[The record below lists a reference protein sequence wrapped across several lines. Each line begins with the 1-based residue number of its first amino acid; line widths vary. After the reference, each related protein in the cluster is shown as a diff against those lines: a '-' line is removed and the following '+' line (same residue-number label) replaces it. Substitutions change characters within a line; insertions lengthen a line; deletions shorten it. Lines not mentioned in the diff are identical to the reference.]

1 MLKILAAVAVFACS
15 IAIAVAVS
23 DEGDPTISAELTVLP
38 LAMVAEKDRVA
49 VLGDKA
55 VVTNAV
61 AAKYNRPQSGSGAK
75 FRVAQDPIRVKLRV
89 VQDPITEDYG
99 TTDGGILV
107 HLHSADTLEG
117 LAADYGLTVHH
128 AFSAVPMGVLKAQSV
143 EAAPTYIN
151 TLRDDSRV
159 ISAELDVSYMRM
171 TTN

>member
-1 MLKILAAVAVFACS
+1 MLKILAGVAVFACS

-23 DEGDPTISAELTVLP
+23 DEDDPTIATELTVLP

-61 AAKYNRPQSGSGAK
+61 AAKYNRVQSGSGEK
-75 FRVAQDPIRVKLRV
+75 LRVAQAPVGVKLRV
-89 VQDPITEDYG
+89 VQDPVTEDYG

-171 TTN
+171 KTN